1 MSLRRKRISIPEK
14 VNATILNNT
23 LELIGPKG
31 KLELNIPELVSI
43 EISDNKI
50 IVDPINKKLKKSNS
64 LDGLI
69 CK

>member
-31 KLELNIPELVSI
+31 KLELSIPELVSI
-43 EISDNKI
+43 EITLKAIFLFNK
-50 IVDPINKKLKKSNS
+50 S
-64 LDGLI
+64 LILVN
-69 CK
+69 